1 MKLFLIINL
10 IVSSIIWLKI
20 LILFKVG
27 SMGEF
32 APEVQMQPPEVM
44 QVTKRFHL
52 PHLRSRQD
60 SHQQP
65 CYMVHVS
72 QCSDVLH
79 PDGRSVDDTQ
89 KEKSAGSKASA
100 MDAL

>member
-44 QVTKRFHL
+44 QVTKRFLL
-52 PHLRSRQD
+52 PHLRSRQG

-65 CYMVHVS
+65 CISMLGRTTS
-72 QCSDVLH
+72 
-79 PDGRSVDDTQ
+79 GRSVR
-89 KEKSAGSKASA
+89 
-100 MDAL
+100 